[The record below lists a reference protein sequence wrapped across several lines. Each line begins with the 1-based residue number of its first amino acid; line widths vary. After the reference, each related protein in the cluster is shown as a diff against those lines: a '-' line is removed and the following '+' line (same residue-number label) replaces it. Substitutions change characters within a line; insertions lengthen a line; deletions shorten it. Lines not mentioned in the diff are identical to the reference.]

1 MDMKTEFSFK
11 ARLKSFG
18 FAFEGIAGF
27 FRTQHNALV
36 HACATIVIIPLA
48 AYYNISSEKWMA
60 LLIAIALVWISELFN
75 TAIEKVCD
83 IVSPQRNAQV
93 KFIKDVSAAAVL
105 VASILAFIIGLI
117 IFIPQIL

>member
-1 MDMKTEFSFK
+1 MQTEFSIK
-11 ARLKSFG
+11 ARLRSFG
-18 FAFEGIAGF
+18 YAFEGISAF
-27 FRTQHNALV
+27 FRTQHNAIV

-48 AYYNISSEKWMA
+48 AYCHISSEKWMA
-60 LLIAIALVWISELFN
+60 LLIAIALVWMAELFN

-83 IVSPQRNAQV
+83 LLSPQRCAQV

-105 VASILAFIIGLI
+105 IASILAFIIGLI

>member
-1 MDMKTEFSFK
+1 MQTEFSFK
-11 ARLKSFG
+11 ARLRSFG
-18 FAFEGIAGF
+18 FAFEGISAF
-27 FRTQHNALV
+27 FRTQHNAIV

-48 AYYNISSEKWMA
+48 AYCNISSAKWMA
-60 LLIAIALVWISELFN
+60 LLIAIALVWMAELFN

-83 IVSPQRNAQV
+83 MVSPQRSAQV

-105 VASILAFIIGLI
+105 IAAILAFIIGLI